1 MIPVNEAQQQLPDLI
16 DAVSQSHQPLVI
28 VGQNSN
34 AVLLSEADWT
44 SVQETLY
51 LLSIS
56 GMRESINTGLAT
68 PIAECEREL
77 NW

>member
-16 DAVSQSHQPLVI
+16 DAVSESHQPLVI

-34 AVLLSEADWT
+34 AVLLSETDWT

-56 GMRESINTGLAT
+56 GMRESIRSGLET
-68 PIAECEREL
+68 PIAECDQEL